1 MLLPDRFAEQDY
13 GVASAKEKTDLAEE
27 VEKVVTRML
36 SDGSMDAMKAKWH
49 LL

>member
-13 GVASAKEKTDLAEE
+13 GVASAKEKKDLSQE
-27 VEKVVTRML
+27 VEKVITTML
-36 SDGSMDAMKAKWH
+36 SDGSMDSLKTKWH